1 MSKAELRKIDD
12 RTVEIIQGETRA
24 VLTGPVAARIWW
36 WYEHQLGHGQVYA
49 DTYLA
54 GVIHGLQH
62 ASLDYGE
69 QLLKRIRARA
79 HR

>member
-1 MSKAELRKIDD
+1 MSQAELRKIDD
-12 RTVEIIQGETRA
+12 RTVELIQGETRA
-24 VLTGPVAARIWW
+24 VLAGPVAARIWC

-62 ASLDYGE
+62 ATLDLGE
-69 QLLKRIRARA
+69 KLLKRVRARKP
-79 HR
+79 